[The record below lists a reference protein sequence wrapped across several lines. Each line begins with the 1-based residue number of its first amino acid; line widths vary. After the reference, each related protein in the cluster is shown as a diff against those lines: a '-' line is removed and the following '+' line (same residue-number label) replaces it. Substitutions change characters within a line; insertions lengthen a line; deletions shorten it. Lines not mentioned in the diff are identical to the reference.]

1 MGKIGKK
8 GIIRRR
14 PQLSRSVHS
23 GRCPLSTIKYITAVS
38 WAVNSMACY
47 VGGHDDRKL
56 VVGE

>member
-38 WAVNSMACY
+38 WAVKHNMLFC
-47 VGGHDDRKL
+47 GHDDRKL
-56 VVGE
+56 VMGE